1 MTPIKWISMVVG
13 TILAGAAMSTMA
25 VEDRLQACRAMED
38 SLARLQCYDEIPVAS
53 GQETNTEVPQL
64 IASFKGTGTKTTR
77 PFVTTTPFIVR
88 AKGGMGMS
96 VMVQRPGEGP
106 LAIAGM
112 ISIQGGDAEETYI
125 DQPGRY
131 TLDVMAFSP
140 WTVEVY
146 GDE

>member
-1 MTPIKWISMVVG
+1 MTLFRWKTVIVG
-13 TILAGAAMSTMA
+13 LVLAGTAMTTTA
-25 VEDRLQACRAMED
+25 IEDHLLACRAVKD
-38 SLARLQCYDEIPVAS
+38 HLARLQCYDDIAVAGGQNNTSEIQKP
-53 GQETNTEVPQL
+53 
-64 IASFKGTGTKTTR
+64 IASFKGTGSKTTR
-77 PFVTTTPFIVR
+77 PFTTTTPFIVR

-112 ISIQGGDAEETYI
+112 ISIQGGDAEETYV

-131 TLDVMAFSP
+131 TLEVMAFSP

-146 GDE
+146 GEE